1 VLRSGERIP
10 WANGAFTVVRSGGRP
25 FKRDPINNES
35 VVLLYERG
43 RRRVLLTGDAGAP
56 AESEI
61 LAGMPAP
68 LRVDVLKVGHHGS
81 RTSSQPEFVAA
92 FAPRVALLS
101 CGRRNRFHH
110 PSPET
115 LETFARLKVPVF
127 RTDLRS
133 DVGFLV
139 TPTHLLLRERGR
151 P

>member
-1 VLRSGERIP
+1 VLRLLGPPSPSLTGTSSDVN
-10 WANGAFTVVRSGGRP
+10 AN
-25 FKRDPINNES
+25 S
-35 VVLLYERG
+35 VVARLEYG
-43 RRRVLLTGDAGAP
+43 AASVLFCGDAGAE
-56 AESEI
+56 AERWL
-61 LAGMPAP
+61 LASGQP
-68 LRVDVLKVGHHGS
+68 LAARVVKVGHHGS